1 MNKTSK
7 IRRFGLNNVFRP
19 DWPADDLIF
28 VDFQSLKSFA
38 KYSVNPNTWSIIHKM
53 CVVLA
58 QLH

>member
-28 VDFQSLKSFA
+28 VDFQSL
-38 KYSVNPNTWSIIHKM
+38 NPKTWSIIHKM